1 MTHTYTHDTVSQDT
15 PSPRGLGLLGLAP
28 LGGPALLIQSTGR
41 FAFTP
46 PEMGASLASN
56 GAGQFIHDYLPRL
69 DRGGCNRHG
78 AFWGGA

>member
-1 MTHTYTHDTVSQDT
+1 MHTFTNTVSQDT
-15 PSPRGLGLLGLAP
+15 PSPRGLGKLGLA
-28 LGGPALLIQSTGR
+28 AMNAASLLIQSTGR

-56 GAGQFIHDYLPRL
+56 GAGQFIHGYLPRL

-78 AFWGGA
+78 AFLGIAA